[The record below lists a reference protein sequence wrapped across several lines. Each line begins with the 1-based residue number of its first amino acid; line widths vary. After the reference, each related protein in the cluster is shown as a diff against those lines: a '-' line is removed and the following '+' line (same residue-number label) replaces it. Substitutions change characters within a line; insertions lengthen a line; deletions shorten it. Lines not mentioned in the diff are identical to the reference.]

1 MLPENASTLLIAIG
15 LGIAV
20 YLLLRRRSDSASS
33 SEREASPKVHRIGSE
48 RVAQQPLDDAP
59 PELLRWQIEMH
70 DTARELK
77 GQLDC
82 KLSALQALVALAR
95 RESDRLE
102 AALHR
107 AEQLDLPA
115 TASADAPPPRHTL
128 AQLEAL
134 ADSAALADPT
144 ALAAAARLS
153 DLPGGVEDNLFD
165 SNRRSIDLARLAD
178 QGLSPAEIAHR
189 LSLPLGEVEL
199 LLSLRPA

>member
-20 YLLLRRRSDSASS
+20 YLLLRRRPNSASS
-33 SEREASPKVHRIGSE
+33 SERYASSKVHRIGAE
-48 RVAQQPLDDAP
+48 RVAPQPLADAP
-59 PELLRWQIEMH
+59 SELLRWQIEMH

-82 KLSALQALVALAR
+82 KLSALQTLVALAR

-102 AALHR
+102 AAIRR
-107 AEQLDLPA
+107 AERLNLEI
-115 TASADAPPPRHTL
+115 PRDTL
-128 AQLEAL
+128 ARIENLADPSAL
-134 ADSAALADPT
+134 ADATVLASTSASLANF
-144 ALAAAARLS
+144 
-153 DLPGGVEDNLFD
+153 PGIEENLFD
-165 SNRRSIDLARLAD
+165 SNRRSIELARLAD
-178 QGLSPAEIAHR
+178 QGLSPADIAHR